1 MPMKSLQTIAV
12 SLLFTFGVPLAVTAD
27 NMRSED
33 VSRLLKNGEIQSL
46 FSTLEIVR
54 PITGTHIL
62 EVIFENGVFGMAYE
76 IYFLDTEGRRR
87 EIYVDARTG
96 EILMQRLDN

>member
-1 MPMKSLQTIAV
+1 MKRLQAIAIGLLFTIAV
-12 SLLFTFGVPLAVTAD
+12 PIAACAD
-27 NMRSED
+27 DMSSED
-33 VSRLLKNGEIQSL
+33 VSRLLNNGEIQSL
-46 FSTLEIVR
+46 FSILEIVR

-62 EVIFENGVFGMAYE
+62 EVVFENEVFGMAYE
-76 IYFLDTEGRRR
+76 IYFLDTVGRRR